1 MSFQIRQ
8 SVSSPEGGALD
19 PFIEP
24 PAEDVIQHTEIR
36 LQRDEWAAFFRETP
50 KEVLDDPSV
59 WQYWRGEN
67 RPKGS
72 SLKSQVEKF
81 FAKRMGLGSK
91 ILQAQVRLKVLIRNG
106 VPPPIRGDVWWRC
119 SGGAQMQAEASA
131 SQAYSVLVSKIPEL
145 DPHVVN
151 EVDKDLPRTMPELS
165 LEESPV
171 LESLRKILLA
181 YAIRN
186 PVLGYC
192 QSLNFLGCLLLLHM
206 ASEER
211 AFWAFCS
218 LLEQI
223 MPKDYYSTNMIGGR
237 VDQAVL
243 QACLNHRLPDLYKH
257 LEKLECALDPI
268 VLPWFLCCF
277 INALPLYTVCRV
289 WDSLFWEGDMILFK
303 TGISMVRIK
312 EADLLDC
319 GDFMSVY
326 CTLKSAPRGANHTF
340 PLDDSLAACSTPA
353 RTSVGG
359 KTHQPTP
366 SSRFSF
372 SSQSAAPVS
381 LDDAPRSTTSALLDS
396 TFSMSLP
403 RKDVKQLR
411 DKFEKVVIEA
421 SRQRHTALDELRRKE
436 SESESSSSS
445 PSSRQLGEGSLSG
458 GESSTSNSTSTSNS
472 NSSSKES
479 SSKTTTPRAAPVR
492 GNSVHRVRGYS
503 ESDDTLSEKTKAAAA
518 EMAEAEAGSSPA
530 SFPSELS
537 SSSSSSSSGTAG
549 SAVST
554 PTTSSLLS
562 PSVLPRAVRRMSN
575 AELAVEAMRIN
586 MSPSGPGSGSPGCS
600 PGAQRERLAEVAA
613 EMRTRERHLSMSLN
627 SAVQEASASVFL
639 FSKGGDG
646 EDDE

>member
-1 MSFQIRQ
+1 MSFQIRH
-8 SVSSPEGGALD
+8 SVLSHDPGAQALD

-36 LQRDEWAAFFRETP
+36 LQKDEWAAFFRETP
-50 KEVLDDPSV
+50 KEVLDEPSV

-119 SGGAQMQAEASA
+119 SGGAQMQAEAIA

-165 LEESPV
+165 LEQSPV
-171 LESLRKILLA
+171 LASLRRILLA

-289 WDSLFWEGDMILFK
+289 WDSLLWEGDMILFK

-319 GDFMSVY
+319 CDFMSVY

-353 RTSVGG
+353 RTSIGG

-366 SSRFSF
+366 TSSRFSF
-372 SSQSAAPVS
+372 SSQSAAPAS

-403 RKDVKQLR
+403 RKDVKLLR
-411 DKFEKVVIEA
+411 DKFEKVVVEA
-421 SRQRHTALDELRRKE
+421 SRQRHAAFDELRRKE
-436 SESESSSSS
+436 SSSSLSS
-445 PSSRQLGEGSLSG
+445 PSCSSRQLGVGSLSG
-458 GESSTSNSTSTSNS
+458 GESSTSNSNSNS
-472 NSSSKES
+472 NSSKES

-492 GNSVHRVRGYS
+492 GNSVHKVRGYS
-503 ESDDTLSEKTKAAAA
+503 ECEDTLSEKIKAAAA
-518 EMAEAEAGSSPA
+518 EMAEAEAGPSPT
-530 SFPSELS
+530 SVPSGL

-554 PTTSSLLS
+554 PTISSLLS
-562 PSVLPRAVRRMSN
+562 PSALPRAVRRMSN

-586 MSPSGPGSGSPGCS
+586 MSPTSGPSSGSPGSS

-639 FSKGGDG
+639 FSKRGDG